1 MRVGAYLRVWGFTG
15 PEIFVPAG
23 GIFWE
28 SDPRTM
34 SISLFV
40 SKERELCSE
49 CSQ

>member
-1 MRVGAYLRVWGFTG
+1 MRVGAYLRLWGFTG
-15 PEIFVPAG
+15 PEISVPARRS
-23 GIFWE
+23 FSE
-28 SDPRTM
+28 SDPRAM